1 MHPIEAQALSKIYR
15 LYDHPKDRLKE
26 LIFRKPRHVPFAA
39 LENVSFQVERGETF
53 GIIGEN
59 GAGKSTLLKILAKTL
74 TPTQGAVVMRG
85 RVAALLELG
94 AGFHPDFTGKENI
107 YLNAALLGLSRK
119 EIDKRFE
126 EVVSFSELGNFISRP
141 VRTYSTG
148 MYVRLAFSIATA
160 VNPDILVVDEAL
172 SVGDLH
178 FQKKSINRL
187 MNFRKLGKTMVFC
200 SHNMYQVK
208 SLCKRAMWLK
218 NGKVAS
224 MGDVERVIAA
234 YETYLASLENR
245 EEKETIGSKPEHTQ
259 YGREIRI
266 EKLEVLDGGGKPTNH
281 LNTFDDLQIRFGVR
295 GIAASTTCRLGVV
308 LVRSDRVTCFA
319 TGTHQGSPLK
329 IKKDESRFMRLTFS
343 HVPLLAG
350 EYLLCAYILDEHGIQ
365 VYDLVEYT
373 CPFFISFGGKELGV
387 SFLEHSWKEEL

>member
-1 MHPIEAQALSKIYR
+1 MNPIEAQGLYKIYR
-15 LYDHPKDRLKE
+15 LYDHPKDRIKE
-26 LIFRKPRHVPFAA
+26 LIFRKPHHVPFAA

-74 TPTQGAVVMRG
+74 TPSQGAVIMRG

-94 AGFHPDFTGKENI
+94 AGFHPDFTGRENV

-126 EVVSFSELGNFISRP
+126 EILSFSELGDFIDRP

-160 VNPDILVVDEAL
+160 VDPDILVVDEAL

-208 SLCKRAMWLK
+208 SLCERAMWLK

-224 MGDVERVIAA
+224 IGDVERVIAA
-234 YETYLASLENR
+234 YETHLASLENR
-245 EEKETIGSKPEHTQ
+245 EEGEAIGSKPENAQ

-266 EKLEVLDGGGKPTNH
+266 EKLEVLDGDGRPTNH

-295 GIAASTTCRLGVV
+295 GIAPSTTCRLGVV

-319 TGTHQGSPLK
+319 TGTHKGDPMK
-329 IKKDESRFMRLTFS
+329 IKKDESRVMRLTFS
-343 HVPLLAG
+343 NVPLLAG
-350 EYLLCAYILDEHGIQ
+350 EYLLCAYILDEHSIQ
-365 VYDLVEYT
+365 VYDLTEYT
-373 CPFFISFGGKELGV
+373 CPFFISFGGKELGI
-387 SFLEHSWKEEL
+387 SYLEHSWKEES